1 MLDGHSVRM
10 KLRPPSVLVLLLGLC
25 AVLFPV
31 TRVVAAEMSPAAK
44 TLVKLDDEWSAS
56 AAKRDVNLLV
66 AFYAEDAM
74 VYPPGDKLAVG
85 RAAARTVWAGIADP
99 NYSLSWKASNA
110 GVSASGEMG
119 FTSGTFVENIKGTDG
134 KTTTATGKFLC
145 VWKKQKDGKWKA
157 IHDMWNYD
165 GK

>member
-1 MLDGHSVRM
+1 MN
-10 KLRPPSVLVLLLGLC
+10 LRLTPVLFLLLGLC

-31 TRVVAAEMSPAAK
+31 TRSFASEMSAEAK
-44 TLVKLDDEWSAS
+44 SLVKMDDEWSAS
-56 AAKRDVNLLV
+56 AGKRNVDLLV
-66 AFYAEDAM
+66 SFYADDATA
-74 VYPPGDKLAVG
+74 YPPGDK
-85 RAAARTVWAGIADP
+85 AATGKAALKAVWAGIADP